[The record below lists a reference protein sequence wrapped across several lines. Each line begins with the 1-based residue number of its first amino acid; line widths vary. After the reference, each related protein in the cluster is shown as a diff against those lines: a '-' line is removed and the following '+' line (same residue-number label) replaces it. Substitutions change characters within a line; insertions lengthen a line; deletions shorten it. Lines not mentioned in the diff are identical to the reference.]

1 MQNLPPVVHSI
12 QPFVAALCRRGLRRP
27 LAGRIAAAYKEY
39 VNSHRNFNGN
49 LKGPDLPY
57 PTIFAYAERICM
69 QL

>member
-1 MQNLPPVVHSI
+1 M
-12 QPFVAALCRRGLRRP
+12 
-27 LAGRIAAAYKEY
+27 AGRIAAAYKEY

-69 QL
+69 QLPAVMCMSCT

>member
-1 MQNLPPVVHSI
+1 M
-12 QPFVAALCRRGLRRP
+12 
-27 LAGRIAAAYKEY
+27 AGRIAAAYKEY

-49 LKGPDLPY
+49 LKGPDCLPY